1 MAFSSSQVTR
11 HGYRRAIPLIH
22 DPQTAR
28 HDPHDHE
35 CEIRVRS
42 DHGSECVGIDLPQ
55 LCVAYGQNGC
65 TARCSVIDQ
74 RHLPD
79 TPARRYGFIDDA
91 AAHDPEAAFFYDIE
105 RLSLIAF

>member
-1 MAFSSSQVTR
+1 M
-11 HGYRRAIPLIH
+11 IH
-22 DPQTAR
+22 DTEAAR
-28 HDPHDHE
+28 HDPHDRE

-55 LCVAYGQNGC
+55 LCVGYGQNGC

-79 TPARRYGFIDDA
+79 NPARRYGFIDDA
-91 AAHDPEAAFFYDIE
+91 AAHDPQVTLFDNIE
-105 RLSLIAF
+105 SLTLIALSEQELARAN